1 VEDAGQTRQSRRP
14 RVKTSK
20 AIELEN
26 SRRQHGNSI
35 DTDPFA
41 SQSQRSNR
49 AWDQDGNGESGADNA
64 IEVAAEV
71 PSTPRPNRVQNRPRT
86 VLRAEKTTVRG
97 RTEENEMK
105 DAIASILAAMED
117 LKASNGRLHVSN
129 SELRQATKS
138 SRGTQRS

>member
-41 SQSQRSNR
+41 SQSQRSN
-49 AWDQDGNGESGADNA
+49 GESGTDNA
-64 IEVAAEV
+64 IKVAAEV
-71 PSTPRPNRVQNRPRT
+71 PSTSRPNRVQNRPRT
-86 VLRAEKTTVRG
+86 LLRAEKTTVRD
-97 RTEENEMK
+97 RTEENEMRMP
-105 DAIASILAAMED
+105 SL
-117 LKASNGRLHVSN
+117 LFL
-129 SELRQATKS
+129 QQWT
-138 SRGTQRS
+138 T